1 MMQLCQRATEL
12 CRDMQ
17 KITKKSD
24 EQKHAEAAVESF
36 QEGRGPF
43 VVSAETTRMA
53 MVFTNAKE
61 PDNPIIFTND
71 SFLSLTGYARDE
83 VLGQSFNFLMA
94 HAADADALA
103 LIQAAFEGK
112 TNGGSEILFSRKDG
126 SEFWAALFISPVR
139 DERGEVVQYFASF
152 VDLTKHKDDEAQAR
166 MLVDELNHRV
176 KNILSTVQ
184 SIVLLALR
192 TTSERKV
199 IE

>member
-1 MMQLCQRATEL
+1 
-12 CRDMQ
+12 
-17 KITKKSD
+17 
-24 EQKHAEAAVESF
+24 
-36 QEGRGPF
+36 
-43 VVSAETTRMA
+43 
-53 MVFTNAKE
+53 
-61 PDNPIIFTND
+61 
-71 SFLSLTGYARDE
+71 
-83 VLGQSFNFLMA
+83 MA

-112 TNGGSEILFSRKDG
+112 TNGGSEILYRRKDG
-126 SEFWAALFISPVR
+126 SEFWAALFISPVC
-139 DERGEVVQYFASF
+139 DERGNVFQYFASF

-199 IE
+199 IEEAIQSRLFCAVAVSRSVNPGKLEKCGAARCGQGRLGAIRSR